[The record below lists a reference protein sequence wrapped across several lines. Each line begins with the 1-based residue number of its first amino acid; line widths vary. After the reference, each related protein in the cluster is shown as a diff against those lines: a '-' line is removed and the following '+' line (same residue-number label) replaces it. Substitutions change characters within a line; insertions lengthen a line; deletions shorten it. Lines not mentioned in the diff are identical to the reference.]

1 MAKAEEDHK
10 ELSNFY
16 IRKVNVRCFKTRVG
30 GGETQQPNFIQK
42 QFSSQIAGYLG
53 YRLETL
59 NYLKQL
65 FSLSKI
71 LS

>member
-16 IRKVNVRCFKTRVG
+16 IRKKGTTTTKFYS
-30 GGETQQPNFIQK
+30 ETVSN
-42 QFSSQIAGYLG
+42 QIAGYQG
-53 YRLETL
+53 YRLKTL

>member
-16 IRKVNVRCFKTRVG
+16 IRKVNVRCFKTMEAG
-30 GGETQQPNFIQK
+30 TQQPNFIQK